1 MLIHPILEQ
10 LQALKLTGMVKALS
24 EQLNM
29 PDIESMDFM
38 ARLGLMVDRETTER
52 ANRRLQTRL
61 KKAKLR
67 QQACF
72 EDIDFRTPRGLDKK
86 LILAL
91 ASCDWIKKANNILIT
106 GATGTGK
113 SYLACALA
121 HKACLEGYTTR
132 YLRLPRLMEAITI
145 SRADGSYGKLM
156 LDLAR
161 TDLIILD
168 DWGLAAMSKP
178 QRHDLLE
185 ILEDRHGLKATL
197 VTSQLPVEAW
207 HEYIGDPTLA
217 DAILDRLV
225 HSAYKI
231 NLKGESMRKKNAALT
246 MKNNPAE

>member
-1 MLIHPILEQ
+1 MLTHPILDEINT
-10 LQALKLTGMVKALS
+10 LKLTGMHKALS

-38 ARLGLMVDRETTER
+38 VRLGLMVDRETTER

-67 QQACF
+67 QQGCF
-72 EDIDFRTPRGLDKK
+72 EDIDFRTPRGLDKQ
-86 LILAL
+86 LILSL
-91 ASCDWIKKANNILIT
+91 ASCDWIKKANNILLT

-121 HKACLEGYTTR
+121 HKACLEGHTAR
-132 YLRLPRLMEAITI
+132 YMRLPRLMEDIAI

-156 LDLAR
+156 MDLAR

-168 DWGLAAMSKP
+168 DWGLAAMNKP

-185 ILEDRHGLKATL
+185 ILEDRNSLKSTI
-197 VTSQLPVEAW
+197 VTSQLPVESW

-231 NLKGESMRKKNAALT
+231 NLKGESMRKKNSTLT
-246 MKNNPAE
+246 IKKHPAE

>member
-1 MLIHPILEQ
+1 MLTHPILEQ

-38 ARLGLMVDRETTER
+38 TRLGLMVDRETTER
-52 ANRRLQTRL
+52 ANRRLTSRL

-86 LILAL
+86 LMLSL

-121 HKACLEGYTTR
+121 HKACLEGRTAR

-168 DWGLAAMSKP
+168 DWGLAAMTKP

-185 ILEDRHGLKATL
+185 ILEDRHGIKSTL

-246 MKNNPAE
+246 MQNNPAE

>member
-1 MLIHPILEQ
+1 MLTHPILDQ
-10 LQALKLTGMVKALS
+10 LTTLKLTGMHKALS

-29 PDIESMDFM
+29 PDMESMDFM
-38 ARLGLMVDRETTER
+38 ERLGLLVDREATER
-52 ANRRLQTRL
+52 TNRRLTSRL
-61 KKAKLR
+61 KKASLR

-86 LILAL
+86 LMLAL
-91 ASCDWIKKANNILIT
+91 ASCDWIKKAINILIT

-121 HKACLEGYTTR
+121 HKACLEGYTAR

-168 DWGLAAMSKP
+168 DWGLAAMTKP

-197 VTSQLPVEAW
+197 VTSQLPVESW

-231 NLKGESMRKKNAALT
+231 NLKGESMRKKNTVLT
-246 MKNNPAE
+246 MQNNTAE

>member
-1 MLIHPILEQ
+1 MLTHPILDEINT
-10 LQALKLTGMVKALS
+10 LKLTGMYKALS
-24 EQLNM
+24 DQLNM

-38 ARLGLMVDRETTER
+38 TRLGLMVDRETTER

-61 KKAKLR
+61 KKARLR

-72 EDIDFRTPRGLDKK
+72 EDIDFRTPRGLDKQ
-86 LILAL
+86 LILSL
-91 ASCDWIKKANNILIT
+91 ASCDWIKKANNILLT

-121 HKACLEGYTTR
+121 HKACLEGYSVR
-132 YLRLPRLMEAITI
+132 YTRLPRLMEEIGI

-168 DWGLAAMSKP
+168 DWGLAAMTRP

-185 ILEDRHGLKATL
+185 ILEDRNSLRSTI
-197 VTSQLPVEAW
+197 VTSQLPVESW

-231 NLKGESMRKKNAALT
+231 NLKGESMRKKNSTLT
-246 MKNNPAE
+246 SKKHPAE

>member
-1 MLIHPILEQ
+1 MLTHPILDQ
-10 LQALKLTGMVKALS
+10 LTTLKLTGMHKALN

-29 PDIESMDFM
+29 PDMESMDFM
-38 ARLGLMVDRETTER
+38 TRLGLMADRETTER
-52 ANRRLQTRL
+52 ANRRLTTRL

-86 LILAL
+86 LMLSL

-113 SYLACALA
+113 SYIACALA
-121 HKACLEGYTTR
+121 HKACLEGHTAR

-168 DWGLAAMSKP
+168 DWGLAAMTKP

-185 ILEDRHGLKATL
+185 ILEDRHGLKSTL
-197 VTSQLPVEAW
+197 VTSQLPIEAW

-231 NLKGESMRKKNAALT
+231 NLKGESMRKKNAVLT
-246 MKNNPAE
+246 IKNNPAE